1 MLRQDTALR
10 PQDSKR
16 VLLFTND
23 ADPFRTQQEDAALQR
38 TLTRVKDMGGTGMQV
53 ELWHVPQPVAGDPAP
68 FDLDAFYE
76 KFLQLN
82 LQGFTKHIQER
93 SIEVLSSTNRMLPG
107 MTAAEVAE
115 RTVDDCVVH
124 CSSADQAITN
134 ATTRWVTKRT
144 LKRIE
149 LVISSPAAA
158 SSNSGS
164 FSSSSS
170 SSSSSA
176 AAAAAA
182 AASVPKPLRF
192 SMKAYALIRPAKL
205 PSKKNL
211 DGVRNTVLNSETTFM
226 CPSTGSA
233 LQKHQISTYFMFG
246 KADRVTI
253 SPEELAAIKSVNT
266 PSQIRLLG
274 FKPHALVKPHHQFGH
289 PTFLYPD
296 DECLQGSLAALVA
309 LRRRMLARKVVGIC
323 AVKMRPRSE
332 ERLAA

>member
-1 MLRQDTALR
+1 MLRQDTSLR

-23 ADPFRTQQEDAALQR
+23 PNPFATDQEDAALQR

-53 ELWHVPQPVAGDPAP
+53 ELWHVPQPVEGALP
-68 FDLDAFYE
+68 FNLQSFYE
-76 KFLQLN
+76 KFLKLN
-82 LQGFTKHIQER
+82 LEGFTKHINER

-107 MTAAEVAE
+107 MTAAEVAD
-115 RTVDDCVVH
+115 RTVDDCIVH

-149 LVISSPAAA
+149 LIIPGPPAPETRISDDSFAAL
-158 SSNSGS
+158 
-164 FSSSSS
+164 

-176 AAAAAA
+176 AT
-182 AASVPKPLRF
+182 ASTAPKAVRF

-211 DGVRNTVLNSETTFM
+211 DGVRNTVLTSETTLM

-246 KADRVTI
+246 KVDRVTI
-253 SPEELAAIKSVNT
+253 TPEELKAIKSINT

-274 FKPHALVKPHHQFGH
+274 FKPRSLVKPHHQFGH

-296 DECLQGSLAALVA
+296 DESLQGSRVALVA
-309 LRRRMLARKVVGIC
+309 LHRRMLARKVVAVC